1 MACEALL
8 MIKLE
13 SGAFQLQKSKG
24 ANGYVIP
31 MGSSYVIVDPGMAL
45 GAKAVI
51 AELDAAG
58 ILNEVRHVVLT
69 HGDMDHAGAARML
82 AAATGG
88 QLWIG
93 RADADILAGRQAPGT
108 LFRKLLSKIMPPKLP
123 ETVLYLGESPGF
135 PESVSA
141 VPTPGHT
148 PGHFAFV
155 WGRAVFCGDA
165 ARVLGD
171 GSLKQFFRPLITDT
185 NKALASTSVLEALD
199 AAWICPGHGK
209 VTKRQ
214 RR

>member
-1 MACEALL
+1 M
-8 MIKLE
+8 MKLE
-13 SGAFQLQKSKG
+13 NGAFQLQKSQG

-31 MGSSYVIVDPGMAL
+31 LGSSYAVVDPGMAL

-58 ILNEVRHVVLT
+58 ILGDVGQVLLT
-69 HGDMDHAGAARML
+69 HGDTDHAGAARMV

-88 QLWIG
+88 EFWIG
-93 RADADILAGRQAPGT
+93 RADADILAGQHAPGT
-108 LFRKLLSKIMPPKLP
+108 LFRKVLSTFMPPKLP
-123 ETVLYLGESPGF
+123 EPVFYLGESAGF
-135 PESVSA
+135 PKGMTA

-155 WGRAVFCGDA
+155 WGRVLFSGDA
-165 ARVLGD
+165 AMVRGD

-185 NKALASTSVLEALD
+185 DKALASTAVLEALD
-199 AAWICPGHGK
+199 VSWICPGHGK
-209 VTKRQ
+209 VTKR